1 MSRSSS
7 SVFAPWALVLVLL
20 LGAFAT
26 WMVVVPRVAIARMVL
41 AIEAR
46 DHEALSRSIDFP
58 RLRESL
64 RAEVS
69 ASLRARAG
77 DSRRAAAGAAVGDIM
92 VGSVIDLIV
101 TPEGLPELMRGG
113 NALARLIPDG
123 ALPASSTSEPPDFR
137 IRSQGL
143 HEVHVIMD
151 SPSGEFR
158 LLFERGLTTVQLVG
172 VRLPR

>member
-1 MSRSSS
+1 M
-7 SVFAPWALVLVLL
+7 AIPLL
-20 LGAFAT
+20 LLLALGAFAT
-26 WMVVVPRVAIARMVL
+26 WMVLVPRIAIARMVL

-69 ASLRARAG
+69 ASMRARAG
-77 DSRRAAAGAAVGDIM
+77 DSRRAAVGAAVGDAMLGPI
-92 VGSVIDLIV
+92 IDRTV
-101 TPEGLPELMRGG
+101 TPDGLHDLMRGG
-113 NALARLIPDG
+113 DALARLIPRD
-123 ALPASSTSEPPDFR
+123 ALPTPSASESPDLR

-143 HEVHVIMD
+143 REVHVILD
-151 SPSGEFR
+151 SPSGDFR
-158 LLFERGLTTVQLVG
+158 LVFERTALGLRLVG